1 MKLYSIDLSPNCVRV
16 RAVANELGLDLD
28 IVDVDIQAETKTET
42 FLAMNPNGKV
52 PVLDDDGMILWE
64 SRAIN
69 VYLAAKKPEQSL
81 YPEDPAIRAVVD
93 QWSYWGAIHFGPAIQ
108 RVTFERVLKSKFGMG
123 DADESAI
130 ADSVAETHKLLKVL
144 NTGLDVRDW
153 VAGSL
158 SLADFAIATAFV
170 LREPSGISLAAV
182 PNVAGWISRIEE
194 RIRGPPRRPQP
205 GLSSSFNTDSVRA
218 RRFCRERPTP
228 AAKEGN

>member
-16 RAVANELGLDLD
+16 RAVANELGLDLN

-93 QWSYWGAIHFGPAIQ
+93 QWSYWGAIHFG
-108 RVTFERVLKSKFGMG
+108 RRSK
-123 DADESAI
+123 
-130 ADSVAETHKLLKVL
+130 
-144 NTGLDVRDW
+144 
-153 VAGSL
+153 GS
-158 SLADFAIATAFV
+158 
-170 LREPSGISLAAV
+170 R
-182 PNVAGWISRIEE
+182 
-194 RIRGPPRRPQP
+194 
-205 GLSSSFNTDSVRA
+205 SSEF
-218 RRFCRERPTP
+218 
-228 AAKEGN
+228 